1 MSGKSQRGKLAP
13 LSEFLIRANSPAL
26 GTENAK
32 ELDCL
37 LVEIKRAIKPKDFI
51 EELYVTDY
59 ATIQW
64 DAQCLR
70 RSKRSFID
78 MELTDQCCAHLRETI
93 TSGAKN
99 QRSRGSKKIMSKVK
113 NQRSRAIL
121 PIVPL

>member
-78 MELTDQCCAHLRETI
+78 MELTDQCCAHLREI
-93 TSGAKN
+93 IANFEAKKQN
-99 QRSRGSKKIMSKVK
+99 PPRQK
-113 NQRSRAIL
+113 QSRAARRTKGRAGQKRS
-121 PIVPL
+121 